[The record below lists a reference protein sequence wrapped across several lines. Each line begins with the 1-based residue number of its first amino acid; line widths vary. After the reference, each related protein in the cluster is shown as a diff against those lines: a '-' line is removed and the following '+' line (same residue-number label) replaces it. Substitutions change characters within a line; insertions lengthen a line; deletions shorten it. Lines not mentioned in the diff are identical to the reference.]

1 MFSLC
6 SEVILFMWC
15 LLTYGY
21 QNNIEKQINKTKKYL
36 KLEILTLF
44 LIYAFSKHVILG
56 SYLNRT

>member
-1 MFSLC
+1 
-6 SEVILFMWC
+6 MWC

-44 LIYAFSKHVILG
+44 LTYAFSKHVIQG
-56 SYLNRT
+56 SYLNRTY